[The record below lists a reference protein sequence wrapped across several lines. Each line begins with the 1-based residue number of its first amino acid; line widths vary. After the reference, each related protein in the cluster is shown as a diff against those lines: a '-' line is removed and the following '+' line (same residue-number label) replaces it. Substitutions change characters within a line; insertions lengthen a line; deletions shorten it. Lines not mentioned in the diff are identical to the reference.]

1 MEKRSS
7 LLAPV
12 KRILLFLRLG
22 TVSLLYTRIYIVKTC
37 INVASMFLMSY
48 HSILYGDLHYSYNSF
63 VCCIQYRMPY
73 SLMLQSL
80 LFYFATC
87 SSIEVAINAMVF
99 EVKVAPLHV
108 I

>member
-1 MEKRSS
+1 
-7 LLAPV
+7 
-12 KRILLFLRLG
+12 
-22 TVSLLYTRIYIVKTC
+22 
-37 INVASMFLMSY
+37 
-48 HSILYGDLHYSYNSF
+48 
-63 VCCIQYRMPY
+63 MPY